1 MTNEETAEVSTRS
14 AILEGLRQHSL
25 DDYFEVADAPRKGWK
40 NSSESV
46 VLRLKK
52 SERRL
57 STSLYTGFYL
67 AKLGY
72 DHQAY
77 AVEEKMF
84 DYQQYVRIM
93 FICDH
98 GMSYH
103 FEEVEVDTMR
113 NGEHD
118 TYMATTAVCDDCD
131 QELEGIDPPSD
142 DDEDRSDE
150 LREA

>member
-1 MTNEETAEVSTRS
+1 MTNEEKAEVSTRS
-14 AILEGLRQHSL
+14 AILDGLRQHSL
-25 DDYFEVADAPRKGWK
+25 DDYFEVADAPRKDWK

-46 VLRLKK
+46 VLRLKNK
-52 SERRL
+52 
-57 STSLYTGFYL
+57 STSFYTGFYL

-77 AVEEKMF
+77 AVEERMF

-103 FEEVEVDTMR
+103 FEDVEVDTMR
-113 NGEHD
+113 NGEYD
-118 TYMATTAVCDDCD
+118 TYMATTVVCDDCD

-150 LREA
+150 LREE